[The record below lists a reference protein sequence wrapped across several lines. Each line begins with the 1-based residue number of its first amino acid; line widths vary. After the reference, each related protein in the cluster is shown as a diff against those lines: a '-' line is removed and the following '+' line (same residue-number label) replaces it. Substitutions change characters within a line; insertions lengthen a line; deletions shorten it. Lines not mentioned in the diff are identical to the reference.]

1 MDEMARPTKLNELT
15 VKKLEEA
22 FLIGATVEEACFY
35 ADISKQTYYNWSKEN
50 PELFDRFE
58 LLKHSPVFKAR
69 KTIYEAL
76 GNDPKIAMRYLE
88 RKVKS
93 EFGTK
98 DNDSDLLHF

>member
-50 PELFDRFE
+50 PELFDRF
-58 LLKHSPVFKAR
+58 
-69 KTIYEAL
+69 
-76 GNDPKIAMRYLE
+76 
-88 RKVKS
+88 
-93 EFGTK
+93 
-98 DNDSDLLHF
+98 